1 MKNNIKN
8 AFLLGF
14 FILTTM
20 LNAQTKVIA
29 HRGYWNTPNN
39 AQNSIQSLKM
49 SNTIKAY
56 GSEFDVYITSDGV
69 LVVHHDADIQG
80 VDIESNPYSMI
91 EKLSLKNGETIPTVE
106 QYLTEGKKYPNLK
119 MIYEIKP
126 HKTEENE
133 NRVVL
138 ATLALV
144 KKLGVEDQVEYI
156 SFSKYICEQLLKH
169 NPKSHVS
176 YLKGDLTPTEIK
188 QLGFTGIDYHFSLFE
203 KNPTWIKEAQNLGLI
218 VNAWTVNKE
227 KDMQK
232 LLNQKID
239 YITTDQPELLQK
251 LIQ

>member
-1 MKNNIKN
+1 MQNKLNKV
-8 AFLLGF
+8 FLLVF
-14 FILTTM
+14 FMLTAM

-29 HRGYWNTPNN
+29 HRGYWDTPNN
-39 AQNSIQSLKM
+39 VQNSLQALKM
-49 SNTIKAY
+49 SNTINAY

-80 VDIESNPYSMI
+80 VDIERNPYSMI
-91 EKLSLKNGETIPTVE
+91 EKLTLQNGETIPTVE
-106 QYLTEGKKYPNLK
+106 QYLMEGKKYPNLK

-133 NRVVL
+133 NRAVL

-156 SFSKYICEQLLKH
+156 SFSKNICELLLKY

-203 KNPTWIKEAQNLGLI
+203 KNPTWIEEAHKLGLI

-227 KDMQK
+227 KDMQM

-239 YITTDQPELLQK
+239 YITTDQPELLQQ

>member
-1 MKNNIKN
+1 MQNKLNKV
-8 AFLLGF
+8 FLLVF
-14 FILTTM
+14 FMLTAM

-29 HRGYWNTPNN
+29 HRGYWDTPNN
-39 AQNSIQSLKM
+39 AQNSLQALKM
-49 SNTIKAY
+49 SNTINAY

-80 VDIESNPYSMI
+80 VDIERNPYSMI
-91 EKLSLKNGETIPTVE
+91 EKLTLQNGETIPTVE
-106 QYLTEGKKYPNLK
+106 QYLMEGKKYPNLK

-126 HKTEENE
+126 HKTKENE

-156 SFSKYICEQLLKH
+156 SFSKNVCEQLLKH

-203 KNPTWIKEAQNLGLI
+203 KNPTWIEEAHKLGLI

-227 KDMQK
+227 KDMQM

-239 YITTDQPELLQK
+239 YITTDQPEVLQK